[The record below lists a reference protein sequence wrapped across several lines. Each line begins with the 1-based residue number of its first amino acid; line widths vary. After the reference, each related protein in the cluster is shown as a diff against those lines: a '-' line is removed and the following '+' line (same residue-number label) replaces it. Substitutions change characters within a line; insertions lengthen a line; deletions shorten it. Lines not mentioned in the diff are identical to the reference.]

1 MGMSFIFLQR
11 NMVLC
16 ICLTLAVLSFLV
28 VSPTTPT
35 NVWMPISDISIGMG
49 AELDPKALLSTNLS
63 TIGNSSETIDAYVT
77 TPSGVCDNSSTFLV
91 YVLARPTEFERRDVI
106 RRTWANTVQYNS
118 SCVQHGFNIQVIF
131 AMGLSPNMSHSD
143 RDRLS
148 QEVTQH
154 QDIWIGQ
161 FEDTYDNLVLKG
173 IGVLSWIKDTC
184 PREHI
189 DFVMK
194 IDDDVFPNLFSLL
207 KMAWCRRPGVN
218 ETTWPHFICTK
229 HKWLG
234 VVRDSD
240 GPYAKY
246 RVSYEEYRED
256 YYPPYCNGGLYILSR
271 EGLSVVVQGTNITR
285 PFRMEDVYL
294 TGIAPLAV
302 QPDRRI
308 VPIQYLVFSRRM
320 RMKRSF
326 RFHSVHDLPINM
338 YEGVLSRFVAK
349 YCGQPSATTCM
360 HFA

>member
-1 MGMSFIFLQR
+1 
-11 NMVLC
+11 MVLGS
-16 ICLTLAVLSFLV
+16 CLTLAVLSFLV
-28 VSPTTPT
+28 VSPTILT
-35 NVWMPISDISIGMG
+35 NVWMPISDISIGMDT
-49 AELDPKALLSTNLS
+49 ELDPKALSTNLS
-63 TIGNSSETIDAYVT
+63 SIGNSSETIDAYVT

-154 QDIWIGQ
+154 QDIWIGR

-173 IGVLSWIKDTC
+173 IRVLSWIKDTC
-184 PREHI
+184 PMDHI

-194 IDDDVFPNLFSLL
+194 IDEDVFPNLFSLL
-207 KMAWCRRPGVN
+207 KMAWCIRPGEK

-256 YYPPYCNGGLYILSR
+256 YYPAYCTGCLYIMSR
-271 EGLSVVVQGTNITR
+271 EGLSLVVQGIKITK

-302 QPDRRI
+302 QPELRI
-308 VPIQYLVFSRRM
+308 VPIQYLFIFRGM
-320 RMKRSF
+320 RKKVKPKF
-326 RFHSVHDLPINM
+326 KFVHELPMNM
-338 YEGVLSRFVAK
+338 YESVLLHFVAK
-349 YCGQPSATTCM
+349 FCGQVSTNGTIDDCRKS
-360 HFA
+360 